1 MDLLALSEVTGIQ
14 WSANVL
20 YLIAHL
26 VKIMVSPV
34 ICLYNSTLKGD
45 V

>member
-1 MDLLALSEVTGIQ
+1 MDLLTLFEVIGIQ
-14 WSANVL
+14 WSANVP

-34 ICLYNSTLKGD
+34 ICL
-45 V
+45 